1 MNAMTHPIT
10 RRHFLKH
17 TAVGLTTLSFVPGHF
32 LGLNGAT
39 PPSQKLNLAFV
50 GIGGRGVT
58 NLQSMDSENV
68 VALCD
73 VDEKRAAASF
83 GKHPAAKRFTDYR
96 KMLDQLH
103 KQLDGIVVSTP
114 DHTHAVIAMAA
125 MRHGKH
131 VYCEKPL
138 AHSVGEIRALVQ
150 AAHRYQVITQLGN
163 QGHSFNTIRN
173 FCEWIWDGAIGR
185 VHTVHAICGAKN
197 SQIDKLP
204 LLAEKHPVPAGL
216 DWDQWLGPAQFRPY
230 NPVYLP
236 SSWRA
241 WTPFGSGSL
250 GDWTCHVVDPVFWA
264 LDLGS
269 PVAISAKVKDYDL
282 KKHADTYPPGVVIT
296 YEFPANAK
304 RSPVKLLWF
313 EGTEKPPRPAELE
326 PDDTLPKIGAVV
338 MGDQGTIIYGSHG
351 ATSARLIPDAKMEAY
366 KKPPQTLW
374 RTKAHH
380 EDWLNA
386 IRTGKLAGSNFD
398 YGGPLSELAM
408 LGIIAMRLPETRLEW
423 DGAKAEF
430 KNSAEANAL
439 ITPRYRKGW
448 KL

>member
-1 MNAMTHPIT
+1 MTHPIT
-10 RRHFLKH
+10 RRHFLRR
-17 TAVGLTTLSFVPGHF
+17 TAAGMAVFSMVPGHV

-39 PPSQKLNLAFV
+39 PPSRKLNLAFV

-58 NLQSMDSENV
+58 NLESMAGENV

-73 VDEKRAAASF
+73 VDEKRAGASF
-83 GKHPAAKRFTDYR
+83 RKHPAAKRFTDYR
-96 KMLDQLH
+96 KMLDQFH
-103 KQLDGIVVSTP
+103 KQLDGVVVSTP

-125 MRHGKH
+125 MRRGKH

-138 AHSVGEIRALVQ
+138 AHSIAEIRALMQ
-150 AAHRYQVITQLGN
+150 AAHRYKVITQLGN

-185 VHTVHAICGAKN
+185 VHTVHAICGSNN
-197 SQIDKLP
+197 SRIDQLP
-204 LLAEKHPVPAGL
+204 LLAEKHPVPPGL
-216 DWDQWLGPAQFRPY
+216 DWEQWLGPAQFRPY

-236 SSWRA
+236 GSWRG
-241 WTPFGSGSL
+241 WTPFGSGSV

-269 PVAISAKVKDYDL
+269 PVAISAKVVNYDL
-282 KKHADTYPPGVVIT
+282 KKHADTFPPGAVIT

-304 RSPVKLLWF
+304 RGPVKLLWF
-313 EGTEKPPRPAELE
+313 EGTEKPPRPADLE
-326 PDDTLPKIGAVV
+326 EGDMLPKTGAVV
-338 MGDQGTIIYGSHG
+338 MGDQGSIIYGSHG
-351 ATSARLIPDAKMEAY
+351 ATSARLIPDARMEAY
-366 KKPPQTLW
+366 QKPPKTLW

-386 IRTGKLAGSNFD
+386 IRAGKPAGSNFD

-408 LGIIAMRLPETRLEW
+408 LGIIAMRLPDTRLEW
-423 DGAKAEF
+423 DGAKAKF

-439 ITPRYRKGW
+439 IAPRYRKGW